1 MGHEQHVARIT
12 TNPEACIT
20 ILLQKATGFWQV
32 VVSMYNIADSIQ
44 ELEYYWDQ
52 QPSRDRFRL
61 NHSRF
66 VLLAL
71 EMFLEMVLA

>member
-32 VVSMYNIADSIQ
+32 VVSMYNIADFK
-44 ELEYYWDQ
+44 
-52 QPSRDRFRL
+52 FRTVATQYK
-61 NHSRF
+61 SSSTTGTGS
-66 VLLAL
+66 
-71 EMFLEMVLA
+71 

>member
-1 MGHEQHVARIT
+1 MQSYVTSHVKLQYANIPAYLNRNGIRSLPDVLFPTEGRGEKSAGHE
-12 TNPEACIT
+12 TN
-20 ILLQKATGFWQV
+20 
-32 VVSMYNIADSIQ
+32 
-44 ELEYYWDQ
+44 WDR

-61 NHSRF
+61 NHSGF